1 VAAVFSEQ
9 IRGRNVLITGT
20 TIAGLGFETA
30 RVLAKYANLVVIT
43 GYNQE
48 RLKLSEEALKKDVPA
63 ANIRTLHLD
72 LSSLGSVRAAAQ
84 EVKAYP
90 EPLHVL
96 IHSAVG
102 GKWEFTLTPDNL
114 EVGMAANHVGPF
126 LLTNLLAP
134 KLLESST
141 PDYTPRVVFVSSAA
155 HASLPQLDITTLAH
169 PDPAK
174 YTFMLSYGHSK
185 AASILT
191 AIELSKRSNGK
202 IKAYSLH
209 PGVVFTSAMQR
220 EEIKVKLMAAGTLT
234 ADGLP
239 NTEKHEWKTLAQG
252 AATTVAAAF
261 DTRLEA
267 MPGAY
272 LCDAAVANDKVAP
285 HASDPAIAAALWT
298 ATEEIL
304 GERFAF

>member
-1 VAAVFSEQ
+1 
-9 IRGRNVLITGT
+9 
-20 TIAGLGFETA
+20 
-30 RVLAKYANLVVIT
+30 
-43 GYNQE
+43 
-48 RLKLSEEALKKDVPA
+48 
-63 ANIRTLHLD
+63 
-72 LSSLGSVRAAAQ
+72 
-84 EVKAYP
+84 
-90 EPLHVL
+90 
-96 IHSAVG
+96 VG

-174 YTFMLSYGHSK
+174 YTFMLSYGHTK

-209 PGVVFTSAMQR
+209 PGGR
-220 EEIKVKLMAAGTLT
+220 LYDCGTHISIYNIY
-234 ADGLP
+234 AS
-239 NTEKHEWKTLAQG
+239 
-252 AATTVAAAF
+252 
-261 DTRLEA
+261 RLHK
-267 MPGAY
+267 
-272 LCDAAVANDKVAP
+272 CDAEGRDQSQVNGG
-285 HASDPAIAAALWT
+285 W
-298 ATEEIL
+298 
-304 GERFAF
+304 